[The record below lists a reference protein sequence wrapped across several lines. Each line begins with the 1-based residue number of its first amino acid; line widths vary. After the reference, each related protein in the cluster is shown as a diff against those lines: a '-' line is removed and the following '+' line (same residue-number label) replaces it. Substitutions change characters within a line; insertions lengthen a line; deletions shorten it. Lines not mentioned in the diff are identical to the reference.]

1 MANKVPALKDK
12 TVAILLGKIE
22 RLYRQAKED
31 SGTPAPQ
38 THDSVDEAADK
49 SDNLSAAFLYS
60 AQQKQALTEAAPA
73 LYSDILDHIWTE
85 QKQGN
90 AVSRLTLY
98 DALVYAVRNRA
109 DKELESFD
117 VEGSLAHLEDVPS
130 IRDMLS
136 SVPKDVFR
144 ATEQG
149 RLTQFFNKRAGQG
162 ELSNPLI
169 QEMGEIYKNMHQIF
183 QETWLDAD
191 RAAQDKKVTSV
202 GANMIAGPKALIR
215 ENMDRLMGLCPA
227 V

>member
-1 MANKVPALKDK
+1 
-12 TVAILLGKIE
+12 
-22 RLYRQAKED
+22 
-31 SGTPAPQ
+31 
-38 THDSVDEAADK
+38 
-49 SDNLSAAFLYS
+49 
-60 AQQKQALTEAAPA
+60 
-73 LYSDILDHIWTE
+73 
-85 QKQGN
+85 
-90 AVSRLTLY
+90 
-98 DALVYAVRNRA
+98 
-109 DKELESFD
+109 
-117 VEGSLAHLEDVPS
+117 
-130 IRDMLS
+130 MLS

-169 QEMGEIYKNMHQIF
+169 HEMGEIYKNLHQIF